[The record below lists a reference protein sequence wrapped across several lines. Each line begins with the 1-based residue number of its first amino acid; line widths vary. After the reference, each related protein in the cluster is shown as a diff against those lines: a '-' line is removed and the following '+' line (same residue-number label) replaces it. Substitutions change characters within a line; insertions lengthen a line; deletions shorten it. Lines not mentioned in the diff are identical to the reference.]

1 MQLSRWRKGTIIQQ
15 KFRSFLTYQYSRL
28 RVAARKQL
36 YVLAFAQLVI
46 DTLAKMQTPGQS
58 ILRLTDNNLSV
69 FLFGCRYAESIIYE
83 QKLGSEDFALA
94 K

>member
-1 MQLSRWRKGTIIQQ
+1 MQLSQWRKGTIIQQ

-36 YVLAFAQLVI
+36 YAFAQLVI

-69 FLFGCRYAESIIYE
+69 FPFGCRYAESIIYE
-83 QKLGSEDFALA
+83 QKLGSEYFALA